1 VSPKEILLCILKR
14 NFRYVNILFRPCP
27 PSLLNAE
34 IGGGEDI
41 WDWEGVVEQRW
52 QDLLTPIAP

>member
-1 VSPKEILLCILKR
+1 MNLGRTFFQTLNEA
-14 NFRYVNILFRPCP
+14 CP

>member
-1 VSPKEILLCILKR
+1 MYFLLDIHTPIWYPLISLTKGA
-14 NFRYVNILFRPCP
+14 CP